1 MHLIWVTNRES
12 QIEKKEKTKFE
23 FLAYIMSM
31 RYKHMDFL
39 LIYKIIR
46 QHLIL
51 SRSLQEIFL

>member
-12 QIEKKEKTKFE
+12 QIEKTKFG

-39 LIYKIIR
+39 LIYKFIR
-46 QHLIL
+46 
-51 SRSLQEIFL
+51 